1 MEKIVEK
8 IRYKRKPRKTLV
20 VLDENAL
27 EGARKMEISFEEFQ
41 KLDLRI
47 GKITEANQIPGSRNL
62 IRIIVDFG
70 TEKRQ
75 AVAGLMQWYKPQDL
89 VGKKCAF
96 ILNLQ
101 KRKMMGVESQ
111 CMVLAAEDD
120 KGNVVVL
127 QPEKDIAEGSRI
139 H

>member
-1 MEKIVEK
+1 
-8 IRYKRKPRKTLV
+8 
-20 VLDENAL
+20 
-27 EGARKMEISFEEFQ
+27 MEISFEEFQ

-47 GKITEANQIPGSRNL
+47 GKILEANQIPGSRNL
-62 IRIIVDFG
+62 IKMTVDFG

-75 AVAGLMQWYKPQDL
+75 AVAGLLQWYKPQDL

-101 KRKMMGVESQ
+101 RKKLMGVESQ
-111 CMVLAAEDD
+111 CMVFAAEDD
-120 KGNVVVL
+120 KSNVVVL

>member
-1 MEKIVEK
+1 ME
-8 IRYKRKPRKTLV
+8 
-20 VLDENAL
+20 
-27 EGARKMEISFEEFQ
+27 MEISFEEFQ

-62 IRIIVDFG
+62 IKIMVNFG

-75 AVAGLMQWYKPQDL
+75 AVAGLLQWYQPQDL
-89 VGKKCAF
+89 VGKKCVF

-101 KRKMMGVESQ
+101 KRKVMGVDSQ

-120 KGNVVVL
+120 KGNVAVL
-127 QPEKDIAEGSRI
+127 QPEKDLEEGSKIR
-139 H
+139 

>member
-1 MEKIVEK
+1 
-8 IRYKRKPRKTLV
+8 
-20 VLDENAL
+20 L
-27 EGARKMEISFEEFQ
+27 EIPFDEFQ

-47 GKITEANQIPGSRNL
+47 GKIVEANQIAGSRNL
-62 IRIIVDFG
+62 IRMIVDFG

-75 AVAGLMQWYKPQDL
+75 AVAGLLQWYKPEDL

-101 KRKMMGVESQ
+101 RRKMMGVESQ
-111 CMVLAAEDD
+111 CMIFAAEDD
-120 KGNVVVL
+120 KGNVVIL
-127 QPEKDIAEGSRI
+127 QPEKDIALGSRI

>member
-1 MEKIVEK
+1 
-8 IRYKRKPRKTLV
+8 
-20 VLDENAL
+20 
-27 EGARKMEISFEEFQ
+27 MEISFDEFQ

-47 GKITEANQIPGSRNL
+47 GKIVEANQIPGSRNL
-62 IRIIVDFG
+62 IRMIVDFG

-75 AVAGLMQWYKPQDL
+75 AVAGLLQWYKPEDL
-89 VGKKCAF
+89 TGKKCAF

-111 CMVLAAEDD
+111 CMVFAAEDD
-120 KGNVVVL
+120 KGNVVIL
-127 QPEKDIAEGSRI
+127 QPEKDIAPGSRI

>member
-1 MEKIVEK
+1 MKN
-8 IRYKRKPRKTLV
+8 T
-20 VLDENAL
+20 
-27 EGARKMEISFEEFQ
+27 EIPFTEFQ

-47 GKITEANQIPGSRNL
+47 GKIIEAKQIPSSRNL
-62 IRIIVDFG
+62 IRIMVDFR

-75 AVAGLMQWYKPQDL
+75 AVAGLLQSYKPEEL
-89 VGKKCAF
+89 VGKKFAF

-101 KRKMMGVESQ
+101 KKKLMGVESQ
-111 CMVLAAEDD
+111 CMIFAAEDE

-127 QPEKDIAEGSRI
+127 QPEKDIAEGSKI

>member
-1 MEKIVEK
+1 
-8 IRYKRKPRKTLV
+8 
-20 VLDENAL
+20 L
-27 EGARKMEISFEEFQ
+27 EIPFDEFQ

-62 IRIIVDFG
+62 IWMTVDFG

-75 AVAGLMQWYKPQDL
+75 AVAGLLQWYKPEQL
-89 VGKKCAF
+89 VGKKGAF

-101 KRKMMGVESQ
+101 RRKMMGVESQ
-111 CMVLAAEDD
+111 CMIFAAEDD

-127 QPEKDIAEGSRI
+127 QPEKDIAEGSKI